1 MYAKIILVIFV
12 GQEFNMIRF
21 LIGFLMVFGAV
32 GNDEAPILQVLAL
45 ASVGLLL
52 MYFGTEKMKE
62 QEYR

>member
-1 MYAKIILVIFV
+1 
-12 GQEFNMIRF
+12 MIRF

-45 ASVGLLL
+45 ASVGLLF